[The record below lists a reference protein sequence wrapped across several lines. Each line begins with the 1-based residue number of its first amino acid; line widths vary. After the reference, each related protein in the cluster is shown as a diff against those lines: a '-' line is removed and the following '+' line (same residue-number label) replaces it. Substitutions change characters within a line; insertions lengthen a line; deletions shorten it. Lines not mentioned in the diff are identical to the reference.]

1 MFKDATSFDQDLSK
15 WVIKDSFVTNR
26 FVDVFNL
33 KDESKLP
40 KIIQLI
46 KSGTEKI
53 GKMEVLEVDK
63 IVFNEGY
70 SYFPSFAYFNSGIW
84 SNFESILDLIKEL
97 WVNDKK
103 IFEKGKYKIEPISIK
118 QDDFSMN
125 LSELLPNKMKT
136 LLEKEKYDTLVLL
149 KKDHTTVLALIKKE
163 L

>member
-15 WVIKDSFVTNR
+15 WAIKDSFVTNR
-26 FVDVFNL
+26 FVNAFNL

-46 KSGTEKI
+46 KSGTEKLQKI
-53 GKMEVLEVDK
+53 EVLEVDK

-70 SYFPSFAYFNSGIW
+70 AHFPYFAYFNSGIW
-84 SNFESILDLIKEL
+84 KQFEEILDLIKEL

-103 IFEKGKYKIEPISIK
+103 IFEKGKYKIEPISVK